1 MTRSVASALTHIKRR
16 LGRRGVVDTPQDMAP
31 YLTDWRGRH
40 TGKARLVA
48 LPRTTTECAAV
59 MRLCAQAKIPLVPQ
73 GGNTGLVEGGV
84 PSSSGQE
91 IVISLK
97 RMSRVLAIDAQQN
110 TAVVE
115 GGAVLANVQAAAESH
130 DRLFPLS
137 LGSEGSCTIGGT
149 IASNAGG
156 VHVLRFGP
164 MRNLVL
170 GLEVVLPNGQIWD
183 GLRALRKD
191 NSGYDLKHLF
201 IGSEGTLGIITRAV
215 LRLVPRPKTVVL
227 TAAALSSPTQAL
239 ALFSFLQTRFGEQL
253 SAFEIMPASALTM
266 VLRHI
271 PNTRNPFA
279 TPPTWMVLA
288 ELWDT
293 ANIAQLERDC
303 EEALSRAM
311 AEGKALDAVLARSER
326 QRHDLWKL
334 RDSIAEAQKQ
344 DGDGIKHDISVP
356 ISSIPEFIAR
366 ADAAVEKIVPHFTR
380 VAFGHMGD
388 GNIHYDPC
396 PPPGMKPP
404 LFLKRGPAITRAVND
419 IVVALGGSISAEH
432 GIGATRRRELAHYKD
447 RQSLVLYR
455 ALKSALDPQGLMNPG
470 KLI

>member
-1 MTRSVASALTHIKRR
+1 MTRSVASALTSIKRL
-16 LGRRGVVDTPQDMAP
+16 LGRAGVVDTPMDMAP

-48 LPRTTTECAAV
+48 LPRTPAECAKV
-59 MRLCAQAKIPLVPQ
+59 MRLCARANIPVVPQ

-97 RMSRVLAIDAQQN
+97 RMTHILAVDPQQN

-115 GGAVLANVQAAAESH
+115 GGAVLAAVQAAAEDN

-137 LGSEGSCTIGGT
+137 LGSQGSCTIAGT

-156 VHVLRFGP
+156 VHVLRFGS

-170 GLEVVLPNGQIWD
+170 GLEVVLPNGEIWD

-227 TAAALSSPTQAL
+227 AAVALSSPAQAL
-239 ALFSFLQTRFGEQL
+239 AFFAFMQTRFGEKL

-279 TPPTWMVLA
+279 SPPAWTVLA

-293 ANIAQLERDC
+293 ADNRQLMSDC
-303 EEALSRAM
+303 EESLSQAVSAGM
-311 AEGKALDAVLARSER
+311 ALDAVLARSER

-356 ISSIPEFIAR
+356 ISSVPEFIAR
-366 ADAAVEKIVPHFTR
+366 ADAAVEKIVPRFTR

-396 PPPGMKPP
+396 PPSGMSSQVFRKFAPV
-404 LFLKRGPAITRAVND
+404 ITRAVND
-419 IVVALGGSISAEH
+419 IAFELGGSISAEH
-432 GIGATRRRELAHYKD
+432 GIGATRRHELRHYKD
-447 RQSLVLYR
+447 KQSLALYR
-455 ALKSALDPQGLMNPG
+455 ALKSALDPHGLMNPG
-470 KLI
+470 KLL